1 MANTFH
7 MRALDGSIVRFE
19 YHESCESVQ
28 QIARARAVAG
38 FPDRYVVFSEK
49 QTKYNALGEP
59 IKNGEFERGVYMSC
73 ILRPSMFPSQVSF
86 FAAMST
92 VALISVLEEH
102 TTKPLG
108 IGWVSNVYCEGDKIG
123 GVTVEGRLDS
133 FNSYEYI
140 IVSFLV
146 ALDESSFPPRL
157 SDLVKKVFES
167 ENASVSAIIAKDIL
181 SKFLSLYPKVKS
193 PDKFMDLYKQKFI
206 LAGVKARYTE
216 AGKRKRCKILSVD
229 SKDCTLIVETRGGEI
244 KHIFTNKNVTIPT
257 KIKLK

>member
-28 QIARARAVAG
+28 QIARAHAIAG
-38 FPDRYVVFSEK
+38 YPDRYVVFSEK

-59 IKNGEFERGVYMSC
+59 IKAGESARGVYMSC

-86 FAAMST
+86 FGAMST
-92 VALISVLEEH
+92 VALISALEEH
-102 TTKPLG
+102 TTKQLG
-108 IGWVSNVYCEGDKIG
+108 IGWVSNIYCEGKKIG
-123 GVTVEGRLDS
+123 GVSIEGRLDNFS
-133 FNSYEYI
+133 SYEYI

-146 ALDESSFPPRL
+146 ALDEYDFPPRL
-157 SDLVKKVFES
+157 TDLVKKVFES

-181 SKFLSLYPKVKS
+181 SKFLSLYQKLKT
-193 PDKFMDLYKQKFI
+193 PDKFMDLYKKRFI
-206 LAGVKARYTE
+206 LSGTKTKYIDS
-216 AGKRKRCKILSVD
+216 GKKKRCKILSVD
-229 SKDCTLIVETRGGEI
+229 SKDCSLIVETLSGEI
-244 KHIFTNKNVTIPT
+244 KHIYANKSVYIPS